1 MQSRRKLL
9 PQLSCFLFFFFSLST
24 APRQVVST
32 MADSQQQHA
41 VCVFCGSSPGL
52 KPAYMEVATDLG
64 KAIAQAE
71 WSLVYGGGAKGC
83 MGAVSASAAATGGH
97 VVGIIPRVM
106 ASKPMPDGHPASK
119 AAATAV
125 STEGQG
131 PVVANPD
138 PGTGRTETIIVQDMH
153 ERKKLMAKRSNLGF
167 IGLPG
172 GFGTFEE
179 VMEMVTW
186 TQLGIHRKPV
196 VLINVAG
203 FWSPIRTLIESAI
216 DDGFIPS
223 ANAGLISFVEEA
235 DAERAGGWGRAT
247 LEEVQRANERL
258 KNRPDNGYWDWSD
271 GKQGGMADQE
281 RPAALSQTSTEQ
293 RAVDVRN
300 LTYAF
305 QKQQENSILPPAL
318 EECNLALTRGS
329 RCLLIGANGAGKS
342 TLLRLL
348 AGKRLPSQGSHMLV
362 FGKDVFHDAPRGI
375 TYLGTEWAMNPV
387 VRSDILVSVF
397 LDSVGGY
404 RHKERRDKLLD
415 ILDVNLQ
422 WRMHAISDGER
433 RRVQLTMGLMEPWD
447 LLLLDEVTV
456 DLDVQVRADLLS
468 FLTEETKTRGATIIY
483 ATHIFDGLQ
492 NFPTHVVHMRHG
504 TTTTQEPITWPPT
517 QSDPQASSLPPQTFD
532 LPGGSSSSN
541 SSGGGKKEDTGE
553 DASQLLSTA
562 LAWLRQDKVVRLEK
576 EKTSGTGPT
585 RGART
590 TQQEETD
597 SE

>member
-1 MQSRRKLL
+1 MTQ
-9 PQLSCFLFFFFSLST
+9 T
-24 APRQVVST
+24 T
-32 MADSQQQHA
+32 MSS

-52 KPAYMEVATDLG
+52 KPAYMDVATDLG
-64 KAIAQAE
+64 RAIAQAD
-71 WSLVYGGGAKGC
+71 WTLVYGGGAKGC
-83 MGAVSASAAATGGH
+83 MGAVSAGASASGGH
-97 VVGIIPRVM
+97 VVGVIPRVM
-106 ASKPMPDGHPASK
+106 ASKPMPKGHPA
-119 AAATAV
+119 AAAAPAAA

-138 PGTGRTETIIVQDMH
+138 PGAGRVETIIVQDMH
-153 ERKKLMAKRSNLGF
+153 ERKALMAKRSGLGF
-167 IGLPG
+167 VGLPG

-203 FWSPIRTLIESAI
+203 FWSPVRALIENAVS
-216 DDGFIPS
+216 DGFIPGVNS
-223 ANAGLISFVEEA
+223 NLVSFVEEA
-235 DAERAGGWGRAT
+235 DAQRAGGWGKAT
-247 LEEVQRANERL
+247 LEEVQRSNERL
-258 KNRPDNGYWDWSD
+258 KNRADAGYWDWNESKESS
-271 GKQGGMADQE
+271 GQRPQALAD
-281 RPAALSQTSTEQ
+281 TSVEQ
-293 RAVDVRN
+293 RSVDVRS

-305 QKQQENSILPPAL
+305 NKEDQTNPPAL
-318 EECNLALTRGS
+318 ENCNLALTRGS

-348 AGKRLPSQGSHMLV
+348 AGKRLPSQGSHILV

-387 VRSDILVSVF
+387 VRSDILVSTF

-415 ILDVNLQ
+415 ILDVDTQ

-468 FLTEETKTRGATIIY
+468 FLTEETKTRGATIICKSRVLFLIQRKPRNGSLTLEY
-483 ATHIFDGLQ
+483 IHQ
-492 NFPTHVVHMRHG
+492 
-504 TTTTQEPITWPPT
+504 TQHT
-517 QSDPQASSLPPQTFD
+517 S
-532 LPGGSSSSN
+532 
-541 SSGGGKKEDTGE
+541 
-553 DASQLLSTA
+553 STA
-562 LAWLRQDKVVRLEK
+562 FRLSPRTSFTCVTARRRLESPSHGHQAGATRK
-576 EKTSGTGPT
+576 LLPCHLRRSTKRAAKMTPT
-585 RGART
+585 TLRSFSRRPWPG
-590 TQQEETD
+590 
-597 SE
+597 